1 MLGVQCLF
9 FCITCTVV
17 YARTDALVII
27 FQLSHYICS
36 GCKVIY
42 LVKTHCQQVK
52 REEGRWIELEN
63 QCDTRDLSSTDH
75 TAHVLR
81 NLIADKHYK
90 IELRAHNR
98 IGFSTPGEVVIKT
111 ARGEYT
117 LKRYIEWLWCVIAE
131 LNTGIWDSDS
141 SHTFTWS
148 AKGKTVCGSRFEHG
162 TTQIQIRSAT
172 LSTAIFD
179 KLMN

>member
-9 FCITCTVV
+9 SCLICTVV
-17 YARTDALVII
+17 FADTDALVII
-27 FQLSHYICS
+27 LQLSHYICS
-36 GCKVIY
+36 RCKVIY

-52 REEGRWIELEN
+52 REDGRWMELEN
-63 QCDTRDLSSTDH
+63 QCDTRGLSSADH

-98 IGFSTPGEVVIKT
+98 IGYSTPGEVVIKT

-117 LKRYIEWLWCVIAE
+117 LRRYIE
-131 LNTGIWDSDS
+131 
-141 SHTFTWS
+141 
-148 AKGKTVCGSRFEHG
+148 
-162 TTQIQIRSAT
+162 
-172 LSTAIFD
+172 
-179 KLMN
+179 